1 MVIIS
6 RGAKQPLDRIRKNGL
21 AGLAIYFSGLLT
33 ALVGF
38 SIELYP
44 ATPFALALI
53 GTGFVIAVTATSQ
66 TSKFRELVSVGIIF
80 GAGLFYFAAS
90 HEIHIPSG
98 FGFEHQTHIMLGLIL
113 VTLSAIIVT
122 VLSMPRN
129 YEKKLIEK

>member
-1 MVIIS
+1 
-6 RGAKQPLDRIRKNGL
+6 LDRIRKNGR
-21 AGLAIYFSGLLT
+21 AGLAIYFSGLLI

-53 GTGFVIAVTATSQ
+53 GTGFVIAVTAASQ

-80 GAGLFYFAAS
+80 GVGLFYFAAS
-90 HEIHIPSG
+90 HEVHILSGFG

-113 VTLSAIIVT
+113 VTLSAIIAT